1 MRHYA
6 SVENAFKA
14 LKGLEAESKTA
25 RVVYAQDR
33 NSGIKLLGAQAWF
46 VRTDAGEIS
55 AFLLKDQ
62 AEAWAKSNGGKVL
75 DYPGARSSVLAS
87 N

>member
-1 MRHYA
+1 MWLVA
-6 SVENAFKA
+6 GA
-14 LKGLEAESKTA
+14 LVLIAMVPKEIWIGLGVLVGVALA
-25 RVVYAQDR
+25 AYFA
-33 NSGIKLLGAQAWF
+33 IKLLGNQAWF
-46 VRTDAGEIS
+46 VRSDAGEIS

-62 AEAWAKSNGGKVL
+62 AEAWAKEKGGKVL